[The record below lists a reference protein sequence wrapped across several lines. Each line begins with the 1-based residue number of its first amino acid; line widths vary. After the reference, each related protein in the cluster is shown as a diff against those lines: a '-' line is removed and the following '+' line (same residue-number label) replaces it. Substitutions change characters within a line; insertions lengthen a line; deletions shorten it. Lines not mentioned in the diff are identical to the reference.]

1 MKDLTPHE
9 ERVLAIVRKYPQ
21 IIQDRAEREKVAQAH
36 GMTEKTLRNRLADLK
51 RYGVISVNGISRD
64 GSPGDEKLATNI
76 EALWRRK
83 KLVIFNTLF
92 FALVSV
98 AVAFLLPKWYKSQA
112 VIISAGVGQ
121 TPDFLSALSGLP
133 MGNFGLSALNE
144 DITNYVAILESRT
157 VNEHMVQRFDLVERY
172 DVKDVEFALEAWT
185 KNVELEATEEGA
197 LIISVL
203 DKEPETARNMVNIML
218 QELEIMNH
226 YLATQK
232 GKFNRQ
238 FLEER
243 LKQNR
248 DDLARNEESLR
259 QFQKR
264 YGAVEIPGQVLAGI
278 EAYSQLYAQKVET
291 EVQFKVAQSTL
302 PFNDPKTKQLE
313 ILLKELNS
321 RLESMMSGSDE
332 KSVLLAF
339 EDVPD
344 LSLRYARLLREVEIQ
359 NQIMQIIL
367 PQYEQARMEES
378 KNVPSLQII
387 DEPQIA
393 LNKTKPRRGLI
404 VIAATL
410 MAFMLS
416 SSFAIIEYRTREIRS
431 RLRSL

>member
-9 ERVLAIVRKYPQ
+9 ERVLTIAKKHPK

-36 GMTEKTLRNRLADLK
+36 GMTEKTMRNRLADLK
-51 RYGVISVNGISRD
+51 RYGVIGVSKE
-64 GSPGDEKLATNI
+64 GSPGEEKLSTNI
-76 EALWRRK
+76 EAFWRRR

-98 AVAFLLPKWYKSQA
+98 AVAFLLPKWYRSQA
-112 VIISAGVGQ
+112 VIISAGAGQ
-121 TPDFLSALSGLP
+121 TPNFLSALSGLP

-144 DITNYVAILESRT
+144 DINNYIAILESRT
-157 VNEHMVQRFDLVERY
+157 VNEHMVHRFDLVERY
-172 DVKDVEFALEAWT
+172 DVKDVEFALEAWAS
-185 KNVELEATEEGA
+185 NVELEATEEGS
-197 LIISVL
+197 LIIGVL
-203 DKEPETARNMVNIML
+203 DKDPETARNMVNVLL

-243 LKQNR
+243 LEQNKK
-248 DDLARNEESLR
+248 DLAKNEELLR
-259 QFQKR
+259 QFQMR

-278 EAYSQLYAQKVET
+278 EVYSQLHAQKVET
-291 EVQFKVAQSTL
+291 EIQLKVAQATL
-302 PFNDPKTKQLE
+302 PSNDPKTKRFE

-321 RLESMMSGSDE
+321 RLEDMMSGADG
-332 KSVLLAF
+332 KSVLLPF

-344 LSLRYARLLREVEIQ
+344 LSLKFSRLLREVETQ

-393 LNKTKPRRGLI
+393 LNKTKPRRALI
-404 VIAATL
+404 VIASTL
-410 MAFMLS
+410 MALMLS
-416 SSFAIIEYRTREIRS
+416 SSYVIIEYRTREIRS
-431 RLRSL
+431 SLRSL